1 MMEIPQPP
9 LNRLRPTMA
18 RMTLRFQPLAKFIP
32 APMDY
37 TLWQTGLMDVL
48 AACFTL
54 HVQVQ
59 PG

>member
-48 AACFTL
+48 A
-54 HVQVQ
+54 VQVQ